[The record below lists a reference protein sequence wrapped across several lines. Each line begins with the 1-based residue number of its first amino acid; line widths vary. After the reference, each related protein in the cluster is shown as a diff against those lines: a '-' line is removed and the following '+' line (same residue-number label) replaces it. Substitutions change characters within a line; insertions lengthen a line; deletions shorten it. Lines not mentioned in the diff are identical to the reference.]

1 MADVLTPEQRRKNMS
16 RIKGRDTRPEIKL
29 RKALWARGIRYRLY
43 ARLPGKPD
51 LVFHGRKLV
60 VFVDGCFWH
69 RCPVH
74 YVPPKSNSSF
84 WEEKI
89 SKNVERDEHINNQLC
104 EMGWAV
110 LRVWEHEIKQDLD
123 GCVRKVIEAI

>member
-16 RIKGRDTRPEIKL
+16 RIRGRDTKPEIKL

-43 ARLPGKPD
+43 ASLPGKPD

-69 RCPVH
+69 RCPAH
-74 YVPPKSNSSF
+74 YTPPKSNRDF

-89 SKNVERDEHINNQLC
+89 RKNVERDERINSQLHD
-104 EMGWAV
+104 MGWRV
-110 LRVWEHEIKQDLD
+110 LRIWEHEIKQDIN
-123 GCVRKVIEAI
+123 GCVKKVIEA